1 MTQPYFL
8 QRIAARLQAF
18 RDDQDGNVT
27 AEFVI
32 MVPLLVMWGVGSF
45 LYYDAYRSMSQ
56 TNKVG
61 YTLAD
66 IASRYEQI
74 EEDDIDELNSLA
86 TRMLP
91 FRNTDHR
98 LRVSSICYY
107 DEEDEG
113 NGTGHRIQ
121 WSQVRNP
128 GEMDD
133 GTGTMVPVLP
143 VRDDANIPDEDFLP
157 LMADQDTVIYVELY
171 STWWPLSTK
180 MMPVSQKTW
189 FVDLIIRPRFVREI
203 PLVELDGD
211 GEVLVSTPAD
221 PGGCSSEPPV
231 T

>member
-8 QRIAARLQAF
+8 QQIASRF
-18 RDDQDGNVT
+18 RRFQDDQDGNVT

-61 YTLAD
+61 FTIAD

-86 TRMLP
+86 SRMLP

-98 LRVSSICYY
+98 LRISSICYY
-107 DEEDEG
+107 DETDEG
-113 NGTGHRIQ
+113 NGTGHWIQ

-128 GEMDD
+128 GEMVD
-133 GTGTMVPVLP
+133 GSGNTVPVLP
-143 VRDDANIPDEDFLP
+143 VRDEDDLPDDDFLP
-157 LMADQDTVIYVELY
+157 LMADQDTVLYVELY

-189 FVDLIIRPRFVREI
+189 YVDLIIRPRFVTEI

-211 GEVLVSTPAD
+211 GDVIEQTPED
-221 PGGCSSEPPV
+221 LGCSSEPPV